1 MTLNNF
7 EIDCFE
13 ESSMPTTVSMSRCSQ
28 SESLESS
35 LSVSPHEVEMPAV
48 TEESRSVSPHE
59 VEMPA
64 VTEEAS
70 PLPSYLNL
78 SRWISVLLIKLQ
90 AKYKLSDN
98 VMLAFVSVL

>member
-1 MTLNNF
+1 ML
-7 EIDCFE
+7 
-13 ESSMPTTVSMSRCSQ
+13 TTVSMSRCSQ
-28 SESLESS
+28 SESLELSLSASPHEVEMPAVTEES

-48 TEESRSVSPHE
+48 TEESLSVSPHE

-78 SRWISVLLIKLQ
+78 SR
-90 AKYKLSDN
+90 
-98 VMLAFVSVL
+98 